1 MEPATLLTD
10 LPTDVV
16 EHIVVR
22 LTLAHHIARIAPTCK
37 VVSVAARNAI
47 RVRQFSSEVVTL
59 AGHTD
64 SVLRTFT
71 HHTDMVTS
79 LALLPDGLRFV
90 SCSWDDTACIVEH
103 GLAPTTTSSEV
114 KMMLDVAE
122 AELRQAQEKVQR
134 AQEKVRYLKQQLAW
148 K

>member
-64 SVLRTFT
+64 SVRC
-71 HHTDMVTS
+71 VT
-79 LALLPDGLRFV
+79 LGR
-90 SCSWDDTACIVEH
+90 
-103 GLAPTTTSSEV
+103 
-114 KMMLDVAE
+114 
-122 AELRQAQEKVQR
+122 
-134 AQEKVRYLKQQLAW
+134 
-148 K
+148 

>member
-47 RVRQFSSEVVTL
+47 KVRKFSSEVVTL
-59 AGHTD
+59 AG
-64 SVLRTFT
+64 SV
-71 HHTDMVTS
+71 
-79 LALLPDGLRFV
+79 GG
-90 SCSWDDTACIVEH
+90 E
-103 GLAPTTTSSEV
+103 
-114 KMMLDVAE
+114 
-122 AELRQAQEKVQR
+122 R
-134 AQEKVRYLKQQLAW
+134 ARKFA
-148 K
+148 